1 MGDSANIL
9 LESMTL
15 AILGG
20 LVAMLAVVLAM
31 ENWLLAW
38 EQRAPSPLVRLLWR
52 VAVPSRRIHSPDV
65 ALAQKSCPECRAVG
79 RCHAWID
86 SGRTD
91 ASYRDFCPNA
101 ELVER
106 LAERRRP

>member
-1 MGDSANIL
+1 MGNAGNFL
-9 LESMTL
+9 LESVTL

-38 EQRAPSPLVRLLWR
+38 EQRVPSPLVRLLRR
-52 VAVPSRRIHSPDV
+52 VAVPPQRISSPDV
-65 ALAQKSCPECRAVG
+65 ALAQKSCPECPSVASCRT
-79 RCHAWID
+79 WIA
-86 SGRTD
+86 SGRVHG
-91 ASYRDFCPNA
+91 YRDFCPNA
-101 ELVER
+101 ALVER